1 MAYTGTA
8 TSAAGFGTNPFNSGI
23 DYSSAFNT
31 DLDLPSFGVSSAYN
45 NLGNNANT
53 SGGMF
58 SGFGNFLNSNFMS
71 NVGGHLLSA
80 GLSGIFTNR
89 AADNYGRSAREAA
102 YLGGQAALLAGREA
116 GAFSL
121 LGEDLAQKRRQEDAI
136 FQLNMQ
142 KSKPFQDART
152 REIAMQIGAQ
162 NAPGSIA
169 QAGRYMAMFG

>member
-1 MAYTGTA
+1 MSIEQYSGIGANTPMT
-8 TSAAGFGTNPFNSGI
+8 GFGGTSGFGSPN
-23 DYSSAFNT
+23 YSSNT
-31 DLDLPSFGVSSAYN
+31 GGGGGF
-45 NLGNNANT
+45 LG
-53 SGGMF
+53 
-58 SGFGNFLNSNFMS
+58 GFGNFLNSNFMS
-71 NVGGHLLSA
+71 NVGGPLLSA

-142 KSKPFQDART
+142 KSQPFQDLVT
-152 REIAMQIGAQ
+152 RGFGMEIAAQ
-162 NAPGSIA
+162 DKPGSEMR
-169 QAGRYMAMFG
+169 AGRFMTMFG

>member
-1 MAYTGTA
+1 MSIEQYSGIGANTPMT
-8 TSAAGFGTNPFNSGI
+8 GFGGTSGFGSPN
-23 DYSSAFNT
+23 YSSNT
-31 DLDLPSFGVSSAYN
+31 GGGGGF
-45 NLGNNANT
+45 LG
-53 SGGMF
+53 
-58 SGFGNFLNSNFMS
+58 GFGNFLNSNFMS
-71 NVGGHLLSA
+71 NVGGPLLSA

-142 KSKPFQDART
+142 KGKAFQDEVT
-152 REIAMQIGAQ
+152 RAFGRQIAAQ
-162 NAPGSIA
+162 DKPGSEMR
-169 QAGRYMAMFG
+169 AGRFMTMFG